1 MKTAIATRM
10 FVMFGLTMAL
20 LTLALAVVMRCSL
33 HSSLQNQM
41 SKELHF
47 RHSIIEPFLE
57 SKGTVEHWPEVKEKL
72 NNMSASDSGIVKHW
86 IISDIP
92 YYRIGDTPPAV
103 AALPDGY
110 ATAPTPHG
118 GDPLYLL
125 ISTLEPLG
133 NRPAMRYVVAVD
145 STPYM
150 ATLHEFTRML
160 AFISLLAIT
169 AAAMLGYLIAR
180 SGMRPVRSLSQ
191 QAHTMMPGNEGQRL
205 DSAALPAE
213 LQHLADAFN
222 GMLSRQEAAWSQL
235 ESFNADVAHEL
246 RTPLT
251 NLIGQTQLGL
261 ARKRSV
267 NELEELLQSNLEEL
281 ARMASIVNDMLFLS
295 HAQAGHHT
303 TELSE
308 VSLREESSKTAEYV
322 EPSFLE
328 NNLTLEIHGEVEA
341 CIDRRLFHRALANLL
356 ENSARHALPGST
368 VIIELRELNG
378 LAHIAV
384 TNRGENIPPEHQARL
399 FERFY
404 RVDSSRVR
412 SDVYHGLGLAIVRA
426 IALMHRG
433 DVFVK
438 SENGRN
444 TFGFSLIHRP
454 VPHKIDF

>member
-1 MKTAIATRM
+1 MKIAIATRM
-10 FVMFGLTMAL
+10 SFMFGLTMTL
-20 LTLALAVVMRCSL
+20 LTLALAVVMWCSL
-33 HSSLQNQM
+33 YSSLLNQM

-47 RHSIIEPFLE
+47 RHSLIEPFLA
-57 SKGTVEHWPEVKEKL
+57 SKGTVENWSDVKDKL
-72 NNMSASDSGIVKHW
+72 NIMSASDSGYVKHW
-86 IISDIP
+86 ILSDIP
-92 YYRIGDTPPAV
+92 AYRIGDASPAV
-103 AALPDGY
+103 ALTDGFS
-110 ATAPTPHG
+110 TAPNPHG
-118 GDPLYLL
+118 DDPFYMLT
-125 ISTLEPLG
+125 STLPPLG
-133 NRPAMRYVVAVD
+133 NRPAIRYVVAVD

-150 ATLHEFTRML
+150 ATLFEFTRML
-160 AFISLLAIT
+160 ALISLLAIS

-235 ESFNADVAHEL
+235 ESFNSDVAHEL

-261 ARKRSV
+261 SRKRSV

-281 ARMASIVNDMLFLS
+281 ARMTSIVNDMLFLS

-368 VIIELRELNG
+368 VIIELQELNG
-378 LAHIAV
+378 QAHIAV
-384 TNRGENIPPEHQARL
+384 TNRGETIPPEHQARL

-412 SDVYHGLGLAIVRA
+412 SDIYHGLGLAIVRA

-454 VPHKIDF
+454 QPHKIDL